1 MKTKNIY
8 LALLALV
15 LSPAFL
21 TAQENYKTISKEE
34 TALIHQGS
42 AAYKV
47 AVYQEPATN
56 KKPKNVIFLI
66 GDGMG
71 LAQIHAGLTAN
82 HGKLF
87 LHNFS
92 HIGLQTT
99 HSASNYITDSAAAGT
114 ALSSGQKTY
123 NGAIGMNTDT
133 ISITNIR
140 EVFEQQGLATG
151 VVSTSAVTHAT
162 PAAFVAHQPERSMY
176 EAIAA
181 DYLKTNIDVFIG
193 GGLKHFTERADGRD
207 LTKDLEKKNYKVLRN
222 IEELEKTTK
231 GKVAALLAPEHMPT
245 VLDGRGDMLPL
256 ATKTAIS
263 LLEADPDGFF
273 LMVEGSQIDWGGHQ
287 NNTSYIISEVLDFD
301 KAVGE
306 ALAFAASDKQTLVI
320 VTADH
325 ETGGMGINSGA
336 FDKAYI
342 KAGYT
347 SGSHTGVMVPVFAFG
362 PGAEQFTGFYDNTD
376 IPAKIKELLR

>member
-71 LAQIHAGLTAN
+71 LAQIHAGFTAN

-222 IEELEKTTK
+222 IEELKKASK

-263 LLEADPDGFF
+263 LLEADRQ
-273 LMVEGSQIDWGGHQ
+273 LQ
-287 NNTSYIISEVLDFD
+287 
-301 KAVGE
+301 
-306 ALAFAASDKQTLVI
+306 
-320 VTADH
+320 
-325 ETGGMGINSGA
+325 
-336 FDKAYI
+336 
-342 KAGYT
+342 
-347 SGSHTGVMVPVFAFG
+347 
-362 PGAEQFTGFYDNTD
+362 
-376 IPAKIKELLR
+376 